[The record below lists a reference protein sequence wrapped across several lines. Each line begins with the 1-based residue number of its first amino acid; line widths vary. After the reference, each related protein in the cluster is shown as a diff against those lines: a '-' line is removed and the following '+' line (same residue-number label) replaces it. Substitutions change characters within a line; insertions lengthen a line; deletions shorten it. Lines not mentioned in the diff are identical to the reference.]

1 MRNNGLRQI
10 ALIPARSGSK
20 RLPGKNIKLLRGIPL
35 IAYTI
40 QSALDSNLFSEV
52 IVSTDSREI
61 SDIAIK
67 WGASVPAL
75 RPIEYAG
82 DESPDIEW
90 VLHSVNNMISTP
102 KSLIDCIAILRPT
115 SPLRSEDTIVKAFE
129 LFQEAESMDS
139 LRAMEITNTHPGK
152 MWRLGDDNRATPFLS
167 QIDQKI
173 PTHDRPTQS
182 LEKLWI
188 QNASLEFIRFRSLV
202 ESKTISGKKVFGYI
216 MPGLEGLDVNTQFD
230 WDYLEN
236 LVNTNTSLLKQ
247 II

>member
-1 MRNNGLRQI
+1 
-10 ALIPARSGSK
+10 
-20 RLPGKNIKLLRGIPL
+20 
-35 IAYTI
+35 
-40 QSALDSNLFSEV
+40 
-52 IVSTDSREI
+52 
-61 SDIAIK
+61 
-67 WGASVPAL
+67 
-75 RPIEYAG
+75 
-82 DESPDIEW
+82 
-90 VLHSVNNMISTP
+90 
-102 KSLIDCIAILRPT
+102 
-115 SPLRSEDTIVKAFE
+115 
-129 LFQEAESMDS
+129 
-139 LRAMEITNTHPGK
+139 

>member
-115 SPLRSEDTIVKAFE
+115 SPLRSADTIVKAFE

>member
-115 SPLRSEDTIVKAFE
+115 SPLRSADTIVKAFE
-129 LFQEAESMDS
+129 LFQETLD
-139 LRAMEITNTHPGK
+139 L
-152 MWRLGDDNRATPFLS
+152 MWVL
-167 QIDQKI
+167 
-173 PTHDRPTQS
+173 HHPTQCGCFYRDT
-182 LEKLWI
+182 LLW
-188 QNASLEFIRFRSLV
+188 
-202 ESKTISGKKVFGYI
+202 
-216 MPGLEGLDVNTQFD
+216 
-230 WDYLEN
+230 
-236 LVNTNTSLLKQ
+236 
-247 II
+247 

>member
-115 SPLRSEDTIVKAFE
+115 SPLRSADTIVKAFE

-152 MWRLGDDNRATPFLS
+152 MWRLGNDNRATPFLS

>member
-1 MRNNGLRQI
+1 
-10 ALIPARSGSK
+10 
-20 RLPGKNIKLLRGIPL
+20 
-35 IAYTI
+35 
-40 QSALDSNLFSEV
+40 
-52 IVSTDSREI
+52 
-61 SDIAIK
+61 
-67 WGASVPAL
+67 
-75 RPIEYAG
+75 
-82 DESPDIEW
+82 
-90 VLHSVNNMISTP
+90 
-102 KSLIDCIAILRPT
+102 
-115 SPLRSEDTIVKAFE
+115 VKAFE

>member
-115 SPLRSEDTIVKAFE
+115 SPLRSADTIVKAFE

-202 ESKTISGKKVFGYI
+202 ESKTISGKRVFGYI